1 MQKMHRPARS
11 NPIAAKSK
19 PGRGVA
25 LSWSTLL
32 LGILL
37 LSLVASVAYAST
49 AVYQWARQAVST
61 LPGVSDV
68 DLPSVVL
75 PAADSQTGTAG
86 ADAAIEPI
94 TPRAAA
100 SVDLPLPL
108 GSTDQRDRITVLL
121 LGTDQRPDD
130 PSPPRTDNMI
140 VVTAD
145 LHSGKVG
152 MISLPR
158 DMFVPIP
165 GFDRSGKINTAYT
178 VGESNKYPGGGGEL
192 AKKTVSEL
200 LGYPIDYYIKLN
212 FDGFV
217 RIVDLIG
224 GIDMQVPKAIHD
236 EEYPTMDYGYTT
248 FHIDAGF
255 HHLDGE
261 TALKYVRTRH
271 ADDDFERA
279 RRQQAVL
286 LAIKDRFLEQKLL
299 ATLKIF
305 DIMDV
310 LSSSVEHD
318 IPPADMLDLVA
329 LASDLTDDMDI
340 SQIDQLVLDTHYGR
354 IDADS
359 PYGWIIVPDRTKI
372 RPAVDRI
379 FANTTA
385 KPRIDQEALARL
397 RSQQQAAATRQQV
410 QNSYEAQAETLR
422 SQLAAE
428 GARIA
433 LLDGAGDATLASRAA
448 DWLRRQGYNIVE
460 HGQAD
465 RSDYQRTVLQVYA
478 DKPHTVANLRD
489 SFAIAADNI
498 RREAESDN
506 SADLR
511 LIIGRDFYLLVSN

>member
-1 MQKMHRPARS
+1 MRHT
-11 NPIAAKSK
+11 PIAATPRPRRK
-19 PGRGVA
+19 VA

-37 LSLVASVAYAST
+37 SSLVLSIAYASM

-61 LPGVSDV
+61 LPNMAEV
-68 DLPSVVL
+68 DLPAVVL
-75 PAADSQTGTAG
+75 PATDAQTPQTGG
-86 ADAAIEPI
+86 DAALQPVA
-94 TPRAAA
+94 PRVAA
-100 SVDLPLPL
+100 SVNIPMPWEH
-108 GSTDQRDRITVLL
+108 TTQRDRITVLL
-121 LGTDQRPDD
+121 LGTDKRPDD
-130 PSPPRTDNMI
+130 PSPPRTDNII

-145 LHSGKVG
+145 LRSGRVG

-158 DMFVPIP
+158 DLFVPIP
-165 GFDRSGKINTAYT
+165 GFSRSGKINTAYV
-178 VGESNKYPGGGGEL
+178 VGESNNYPGGGGSL

-200 LGYPIDYYIKLN
+200 LGYPIDYYIKID

-224 GIDMQVPKAIHD
+224 GIDIEVPKTIHD
-236 EEYPTMDYGYTT
+236 EEYPTIDYGYTT

-286 LAIKDRFLEQKLL
+286 LAIKDRVLAQKLL

-310 LSSSVEHD
+310 LSNSVEHD
-318 IPPADMLDLVA
+318 IPPAELLDLVA
-329 LASDLTDDMDI
+329 LASRTEI
-340 SQIDQLVLDTHYGR
+340 SQIDQLVLDNQYGR

-359 PYGWIIVPDRTKI
+359 PYGWIIVPNRTKI

-385 KPRIDQEALARL
+385 APRIDQEALARL
-397 RSQQQAAATRQQV
+397 RSQQQAAKARQQI
-410 QNSYEAQAETLR
+410 QNSYEAQSETLR

-428 GARIA
+428 NARII
-433 LLDGAGDATLASRAA
+433 LLDGTGDPALAARAA
-448 DWLRRQGYNIVE
+448 DWLRRQGYNIVQ
-460 HGQAD
+460 HGQAE
-465 RSDYQRTVLQVYA
+465 RTDYPRTMLSVYA

-489 SFAIAADNI
+489 TFAIPQDNI
-498 RREAESDN
+498 RRET
-506 SADLR
+506 SADGSTDLR